1 MNRNVRI
8 PHVAVDL
15 SDRRVISWRLLAAVL
30 AVEVVLSAAFNL
42 VVFRSEWFLE
52 TVFRPVFVATG
63 GLVGPTL
70 LVNAV
75 NVLLV
80 LVGLL
85 ILVGG
90 LRLRDLGLE
99 RSKLPLA
106 AAVTAGL
113 WATIQVVGATVA
125 YVQTGSVALDPLW
138 STAGVG
144 AVLGLLVAQLFG
156 NALFEEVLYRAVL
169 LDQLVLKLRHRRRGF
184 LLALVGSQAVF
195 SLLHVPNRLYQGFP
209 LDALLVSLGMLF
221 LMGLLFALV
230 YHRTGN
236 LLVAVGV
243 HAVGN
248 APTMLVETPV
258 SGNFLTVVLAVV
270 LVVVWPVVSGSR
282 GSGPQS
288 SDEVRPTA

>member
-1 MNRNVRI
+1 M
-8 PHVAVDL
+8 AVDL
-15 SDRRVISWRLLAAVL
+15 SGRRVVSWRLLAAVL
-30 AVEVVLSAAFNL
+30 AVEVVLTAAFNL

-52 TVFRPVFVATG
+52 TVYRPIFVATG
-63 GLVGPTL
+63 GLVRLTL

-75 NVLLV
+75 NVLLI

-85 ILVGG
+85 MVVGG
-90 LRLRDLGLE
+90 LRLHDLGLE

-106 AAVTAGL
+106 AAVTAGV
-113 WATIQVVGATVA
+113 WAAIQVLGAAVA
-125 YVQTGSVALDPLW
+125 YVQTGTVALDPLW
-138 STAGVG
+138 STDGVG

-169 LDQLVLKLRHRRRGF
+169 LDQLVLKLRDRRRGF

-195 SLLHVPNRLYQGFP
+195 SLLHVPNRIYQGFP

-236 LLVAVGV
+236 LFVAVGV

-258 SGNFLTVVLAVV
+258 SGNFLAIVLAVV
-270 LVVVWPVVSGSR
+270 LVAVWPLLARFSGRPDR
-282 GSGPQS
+282 GN
-288 SDEVRPTA
+288 RPATGAD

>member
-1 MNRNVRI
+1 M
-8 PHVAVDL
+8 AVDL
-15 SDRRVISWRLLAAVL
+15 SGRRVVSWRLLAAVL
-30 AVEVVLSAAFNL
+30 AVEVVLTAAFNL

-52 TVFRPVFVATG
+52 TVYRPIFVATG
-63 GLVGPTL
+63 GLVRLTL

-75 NVLLV
+75 NVLLI

-85 ILVGG
+85 MVVGG
-90 LRLRDLGLE
+90 LRLHDLGLE

-106 AAVTAGL
+106 AAVTAGV
-113 WATIQVVGATVA
+113 WAAIQVLGAAVA
-125 YVQTGSVALDPLW
+125 YVQTGTVALDPLW

-169 LDQLVLKLRHRRRGF
+169 LDQLVLKLRDRRRGF

-195 SLLHVPNRLYQGFP
+195 SLLHVPNRIYQGFP

-236 LLVAVGV
+236 LFVAVGV

-258 SGNFLTVVLAVV
+258 SGNFLAIVLAVV
-270 LVVVWPVVSGSR
+270 LVAVWPLLARFSGRPDR
-282 GSGPQS
+282 GN
-288 SDEVRPTA
+288 RPATGAD